1 VGKLK
6 CKNILGEIFLTLL
19 KNILQ
24 HTSKISDLIFYDF
37 YGFAGFFKLRGWV
50 DWVQIHPCYIYSH
63 TKKKATQLKVICR
76 VYVFYFKSHQKGII
90 FVLCLI
96 IVRQLKRLF

>member
-1 VGKLK
+1 MIFTVLRVFLSCAAGLTGYKSTPVTSIP
-6 CKNILGEIFLTLL
+6 IL
-19 KNILQ
+19 
-24 HTSKISDLIFYDF
+24 
-37 YGFAGFFKLRGWV
+37 
-50 DWVQIHPCYIYSH
+50 
-63 TKKKATQLKVICR
+63 KKKATQLKVICR